1 MKAAL
6 ISLGSVSSKQTAEA
20 MKKYFKKLDEI
31 DLKTIEINISSDKLD
46 VLCDGKPIKNYD
58 CVFVKGSFRYEA
70 LLKSIAYALYDKTYM
85 PIKPETFTIGHDK
98 LITHLY
104 LKKHD
109 IPMPKTYL
117 AATTESAKKILREV
131 NYPIIMKFPQGTGGK
146 GVMLADSFA
155 SASSML
161 DALTALNQ
169 PFIIQEYVE
178 TDGVDIRAFVVGDK
192 VVAAMKRKAVYG
204 EKRSNIHTGGVGEV
218 CELDN
223 YTKKIA
229 IKSAQAVGA
238 EICAIDIVEG
248 AKGPLVIEVNLSP
261 GLQISKITKIDVA
274 DKIAKYL
281 YKRAKECS
289 ETEKINNTKKMYDEI
304 GIKKTEKIKEII
316 TNLDFRGERILL
328 PEAVTNIT
336 KITEDDEVTIAA
348 EKGEIK
354 IKKFGNS
361 EKE

>member
-6 ISLGSVSSKQTAEA
+6 ISLGSVSSKETAEA
-20 MKKYFKKLDEI
+20 MRKYFKKVDEI
-31 DLKTIEINISSDKLD
+31 DLKTVEINISSKKLD
-46 VLCDGKPIKNYD
+46 VICSGKTMKTYD
-58 CVFVKGSFRYEA
+58 CVFAKGSFRYEA

-85 PIKPETFTIGHDK
+85 PIKPEAFTIGHDK
-98 LITHLY
+98 LVTHLY
-104 LKKHD
+104 LQKHD

-117 AATTESAKKILREV
+117 AATTEAAKNILRET

-146 GVMLADSFA
+146 GVMFSDSFA

-161 DALTALNQ
+161 DALTALRQ

-178 TDGVDIRAFVVGDK
+178 TEGVDIRAIVVGNK

-204 EKRSNIHTGGVGEV
+204 EKRSNIHTGGAGEA

-238 EICAIDIVEG
+238 EICAIDIMEG

-281 YKRAKECS
+281 YKRAGERCDSGKENDTKKLYDDLGID
-289 ETEKINNTKKMYDEI
+289 EAEKIR
-304 GIKKTEKIKEII
+304 EII

-328 PEAVTNIT
+328 PKAITNIT
-336 KITEDDEVTIAA
+336 KLTEDDEVTIAA
-348 EKGEIK
+348 DKGEIVV
-354 IKKFGNS
+354 KKFSSG